1 MELYKKLLRR
11 MWCDNGRRPLLIVYG
26 GVFMSIKKLVPTVLV
41 LSLILWYLYPVRQ
54 GDVDTD
60 ANVVETMYMA
70 PGGPVKGAMDDA
82 VREFE
87 RRSLEDHEADS
98 TMPIYRVISG
108 QNAAREKVADPT
120 RFLVSVAGEVP
131 GGRLPIHF
139 YTQVAICQA
148 SSHKRAGQYFGLDH

>member
-26 GVFMSIKKLVPTVLV
+26 GIFMSIKKLVPTVLV

-87 RRSLEDHEADS
+87 RRSLEDQQIPRCRFTGS
-98 TMPIYRVISG
+98 Y
-108 QNAAREKVADPT
+108 QARTPLGKRWRT
-120 RFLVSVAGEVP
+120 LP
-131 GGRLPIHF
+131 GF
-139 YTQVAICQA
+139 W
-148 SSHKRAGQYFGLDH
+148 